1 VMPLLAEDNRRAH
14 KLAVGLADIPAIV
27 LEPDTVDTNIVF
39 FSLADEA
46 PMDAGALAARLAEE
60 GLLCHPLGGDSI
72 RMVTH
77 YHISDED
84 IEKAVEITSKVLR
97 A

>member
-1 VMPLLAEDNRRAH
+1 MEGVELNA
-14 KLAVGLADIPAIV
+14 ADV
-27 LEPDTVDTNIVF
+27 ETNIVF
-39 FSLADEA
+39 FSLAEDS
-46 PMDAGALAARLAEE
+46 PMDAGALAARLADQ

-84 IEKAVEITSKVLR
+84 ISRAAEITSKVLQT
-97 A
+97 

>member
-1 VMPLLAEDNRRAH
+1 M
-14 KLAVGLADIPAIV
+14 
-27 LEPDTVDTNIVF
+27 
-39 FSLADEA
+39 
-46 PMDAGALAARLAEE
+46 ALAARLAEE

-84 IEKAVEITSKVLR
+84 ISKAVEITARMLDMN
-97 A
+97 